1 MEVAA
6 ARASYSA
13 SMSEQPGSDPFGDF
27 QRWLMKAG
35 ARSISRDVTDRV
47 KSTMGG
53 GKAKEHTDVWDG
65 ATTPDPT
72 DEPPECQWCP
82 ICRAARKARDS
93 GGSSAGFSEQVA
105 GAADALAGL
114 TRDAFSL
121 FESAMRA
128 QPTTPR
134 RPAGGSPT
142 AKPPTAT
149 SPTATPPTAAP
160 TTSTAAPTTST
171 PTPAPPPPPTPPPAT
186 PTPSPTAPT
195 APDQRSWERSDDGT
209 VVGPGVGWPTVVHPK
224 HEDDEA
230 PHEGGDREERG
241 QTGDGR
247 PDGGADQQVE
257 GAAEWRDP
265 GALSHRV
272 EPGQRRRHRRHV
284 VLVGRVVGRDR
295 VPGAGRHGARPR
307 AAAEVWPRLAR
318 QRDRQP
324 RQSR

>member
-1 MEVAA
+1 
-6 ARASYSA
+6 
-13 SMSEQPGSDPFGDF
+13 MSEQPGSDPFGDF

-35 ARSISRDVTDRV
+35 ARSITRDVTDRV

-53 GKAKEHTDVWDG
+53 GKAKAHTDVWDE
-65 ATTPDPT
+65 ATTTDPT

-134 RPAGGSPT
+134 RPAGGAPT
-142 AKPPTAT
+142 AKPPTPTWQTAT
-149 SPTATPPTAAP
+149 SPTATPAP
-160 TTSTAAPTTST
+160 A
-171 PTPAPPPPPTPPPAT
+171 TPAPATPPTATPPAEAPPAAATPPPAAAE
-186 PTPSPTAPT
+186 P
-195 APDQRSWERSDDGT
+195 RSWERSDDGT

-230 PHEGGDREERG
+230 PHEGGDREEGG
-241 QTGDGR
+241 QTGDAGT
-247 PDGGADQQVE
+247 DGGTDQQVE
-257 GAAEWRDP
+257 GSAE
-265 GALSHRV
+265 
-272 EPGQRRRHRRHV
+272 
-284 VLVGRVVGRDR
+284 
-295 VPGAGRHGARPR
+295 
-307 AAAEVWPRLAR
+307 
-318 QRDRQP
+318 
-324 RQSR
+324 